1 MKAVKAIIGLAVLGG
16 FGYGAWQVKS
26 GAWEVPFIPGPV
38 STLPA
43 GTEVKLLT
51 LANLDAGKSK
61 VGQSF
66 PLVVAEDIKD
76 SSGRV
81 LIEAGS
87 IVTGEVT
94 RSRGGSLAAT
104 IVNQPARLE
113 AKFNSVKTVDAQS
126 SPLVVDKSEPEKSYE
141 FTRRNAGE
149 ADAGDAIEAMWQHEE
164 TQKAITA
171 LSGKLSGEKV
181 DLTAPDMKKV
191 LADAAKTMDMPN
203 TNQLLQGKDQRTGK
217 DFDEL
222 SQSMD
227 KVISG
232 NLKGMNGGEIV
243 VAAMALGEMGKLVG
257 SVDKTLRNTLKGRS
271 ITVPIGT
278 PVSVYTTKELKIKP
292 KS

>member
-1 MKAVKAIIGLAVLGG
+1 MKAVKAIIGVAVLGA

-26 GAWEVPFIPGPV
+26 GKWEVPFIPGPV

-51 LANLDAGKSK
+51 LANLDAGKSE
-61 VGQSF
+61 VGKSF

-81 LIEAGS
+81 LIEAGT

-104 IVNQPARLE
+104 LVNQPARLE
-113 AKFNSVKTVDAQS
+113 AKFNPVKTVDAQS
-126 SPLVVDKSEPEKSYE
+126 SPVAVDKTDPKKDYE

-149 ADAGDAIEAMWQHEE
+149 ADAGDAIEAMWQHDE

-171 LSGKLSGEKV
+171 LSGKLSGQKV

-222 SQSMD
+222 SGSMD
-227 KVISG
+227 KIING
-232 NLKGMNGGEIV
+232 NIKGMNGSEIV